1 MREPRLYD
9 TVKEKGGYAYRI
21 ISIEGNT
28 IRMKRTDIKG
38 GRPKT
43 VAISDLDGDRFR
55 LLDIAPVHCSKV
67 EKTLEEIDAP
77 DQNRRGGTSFEVR
90 RWYLVRID
98 RLLQMISSFD
108 SDEVILATADLCM
121 KILKDGIQ
129 AEFGGEEDDEID

>member
-55 LLDIAPVHCSKV
+55 SY
-67 EKTLEEIDAP
+67 
-77 DQNRRGGTSFEVR
+77 EVR
-90 RWYLVRID
+90 RSYLVRID
-98 RLLQMISSFD
+98 QLLQMVASFD

-121 KILKDGIQ
+121 KILKDGIR
-129 AEFGGEEDDEID
+129 AEFGGEEEDETD